1 MSILKGS
8 KRCILELISSR
19 NFTTEINMLLN
30 PTGAVINPS
39 DVWMPKGIHNDIEAE
54 LKDFLSD
61 NFSNQLGSDIF
72 HWWLAFPS
80 QETKTPNWDFVSTCT
95 INNQKGIILVEGKA
109 HLDELQNESK
119 GKILRSDAS
128 ENSIANHYK
137 IGKAIEEAKREI
149 SVSFADVAISRDRC
163 YQLSN
168 RVAHAWWLAHN
179 GIPVVLMYLGFIE
192 AEDMKYGKNRIF
204 ETPQDW
210 EMCFLDHVKQVGVDT
225 IMDNWVN
232 CGKGSFNTICRNKQ
246 S

>member
-137 IGKAIEEAKREI
+137 IGKAIEESKITKEPVGKI
-149 SVSFADVAISRDRC
+149 ISRLLAGDNN
-163 YQLSN
+163 SN
-168 RVAHAWWLAHN
+168 V
-179 GIPVVLMYLGFIE
+179 ITIITPSDKVP
-192 AEDMKYGKNRIF
+192 DMVKRRGKK
-204 ETPQDW
+204 D
-210 EMCFLDHVKQVGVDT
+210 K
-225 IMDNWVN
+225 
-232 CGKGSFNTICRNKQ
+232 
-246 S
+246 